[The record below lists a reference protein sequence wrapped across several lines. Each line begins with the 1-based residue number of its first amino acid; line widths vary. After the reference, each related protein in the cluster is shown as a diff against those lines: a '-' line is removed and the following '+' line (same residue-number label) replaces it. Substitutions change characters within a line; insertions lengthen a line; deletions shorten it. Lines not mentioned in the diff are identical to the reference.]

1 MTEIA
6 ATGADQQDT
15 ALEVR
20 GVGQRYG
27 ANQVLSDIGFTLR
40 RGELLATVGPNGAGK
55 TTLFN
60 CITGVSRPKAGSVLI
75 GGTNITGRRPSAIVK
90 AGVARTFQHLA
101 LFESLTVRDNLLM
114 GRRHAMHPGPISTTL
129 RPLRARREEAENREV
144 VADLMER
151 FALTGVADQLV
162 ETLPH
167 GVGKVLELA
176 RAVAMEPSVLLLDE
190 PVAGLNPEESLEF
203 AEHLKVIRSERP
215 DLAILLIE
223 HDMPLVL
230 TLADRVLVLNFG
242 REVATGTPS
251 EIQQD
256 QRVIDAYLGRRSKA

>member
-15 ALEVR
+15 VLEVR

-75 GGTNITGRRPSAIVK
+75 GGKNITGRRPSAIVK

-101 LFESLTVRDNLLM
+101 LFQSLTVRDNLLM
-114 GRRHAMHPGPISTTL
+114 GRRHAMHP
-129 RPLRARREEAENREV
+129 AETRV
-144 VADLMER
+144 D
-151 FALTGVADQLV
+151 
-162 ETLPH
+162 
-167 GVGKVLELA
+167 VLI
-176 RAVAMEPSVLLLDE
+176 
-190 PVAGLNPEESLEF
+190 F
-203 AEHLKVIRSERP
+203 
-215 DLAILLIE
+215 
-223 HDMPLVL
+223 
-230 TLADRVLVLNFG
+230 
-242 REVATGTPS
+242 
-251 EIQQD
+251 
-256 QRVIDAYLGRRSKA
+256 LGR